1 MEARAM
7 KPLERVRRRLRGE
20 PVDRRPN
27 FDIYMQRA
35 AHHAGRRLREYYL
48 DHRALVEA
56 NLAVLEAFDLDLVQA
71 ISDPYR
77 EACDLGLDVE
87 WPEDGLP
94 RRRSILLPSP
104 QDAARLHMVAP
115 EGGRRMSD
123 RLDAIRLLRERVGD
137 DVPVMGWVEG
147 AFALASVLRGDTNLL
162 LDLHD
167 RPEWVSDLLE
177 RLVEVGIAFVRAQAA
192 AGAHVIGLGDS
203 MGSLVSPRQY
213 RQFVLPFEQRLFAA
227 AKEAGAIPRL
237 HICGDTSHIVPD
249 MAKSGAEIVDLDW
262 MVDLARASAAFG
274 PEGPAPC
281 GNFDPVAVMLQGS
294 TQDVEAAARACAA
307 AGGPRHFS
315 AAGCE
320 VPDGTPDANPLAH
333 ARALREIGG
342 VVSPVAPPGRP
353 GAH

>member
-1 MEARAM
+1 MLRGM

-35 AHHAGRRLREYYL
+35 AHHAGRHLRDYYL

-56 NLAVLEAFDLDLVQA
+56 NLAVLEAFSLDVVQA

-77 EACDLGLDVE
+77 EASDLGLDVE

-94 RRRSILLPSP
+94 IRRSVLLPQP
-104 QDAARLHMVAP
+104 EDAARLRLVAP
-115 EGGRRMSD
+115 EDGRRMSD
-123 RLDAIRLLRERVGD
+123 RLDAVRLLRERVGD

-147 AFALASVLRGDTNLL
+147 AFALASVLRGDTNVL

-167 RPEWVSDLLE
+167 RPEWLKELLD
-177 RLVEVGIAFVRAQAA
+177 RLVELGVAFVRAQVA
-192 AGAHVIGLGDS
+192 AGAHVVGLGDS

-213 RQFVLPFEQRLFAA
+213 REFVLPYEQRLLAA
-227 AKEAGAIPRL
+227 TKEAGAIPRL
-237 HICGDTSHIVPD
+237 HICGDTNHILAD

-262 MVDLARASAAFG
+262 MVDLGRAAEVFG
-274 PEGPAPC
+274 PDGPAPC
-281 GNFDPVAVMLQGS
+281 GNFDPVAVMLQGGAD
-294 TQDVEAAARACAA
+294 DVEAAVRACAA

-320 VPDGTPDANPLAH
+320 VPDRTPDANPLAH
-333 ARALREIGG
+333 ARALKQLGSDIE
-342 VVSPVAPPGRP
+342 S
-353 GAH
+353 

>member
-1 MEARAM
+1 M
-7 KPLERVRRRLRGE
+7 KPLERVRRRLRGL

-35 AHHAGRRLREYYL
+35 AHHAGRRLRDYYL

-56 NLAVLEAFDLDLVQA
+56 NLAVLEAFELDLVQA

-94 RRRSILLPSP
+94 LRRAVLLEQPE
-104 QDAARLHMVAP
+104 DASRLRLVAP
-115 EGGRRMSD
+115 EDGRRMSD

-147 AFALASVLRGDTNLL
+147 PFALASVLRGDTNVL

-167 RPEWVSDLLE
+167 RPEWLKELLD
-177 RLVEVGIAFVRAQAA
+177 RLVEVGVAFVRAQVA
-192 AGAHVIGLGDS
+192 AGAHVVGLGDS

-213 RQFVLPFEQRLFAA
+213 REFVLPYEQRLFAA
-227 AKEAGAIPRL
+227 AREAGAIPRL
-237 HICGDTSHIVPD
+237 HICGDTNHILAD
-249 MAKSGAEIVDLDW
+249 MAKCGAAIVDLDW
-262 MVDLARASAAFG
+262 MVDLGRAAEAFG
-274 PEGPAPC
+274 PDGPAPC

-294 TQDVEAAARACAA
+294 AADVEASVRACAA

-320 VPDGTPDANPLAH
+320 VPDRTPDANPLAH
-333 ARALREIGG
+333 ARALKRLGSDLE
-342 VVSPVAPPGRP
+342 S
-353 GAH
+353 

>member
-1 MEARAM
+1 M

-20 PVDRRPN
+20 AVDRPPN

-56 NLAVLEAFDLDLVQA
+56 NLAVLEAFDLDVVQA

-94 RRRSILLPSP
+94 LRRAILLAEPE
-104 QDAARLHMVAP
+104 DAARLRLVAP
-115 EGGRRMSD
+115 ADGRRMSD
-123 RLDAIRLLRERVGD
+123 RLDAIRLLRERVGE

-147 AFALASVLRGDTNLL
+147 SFALASVLRGDSNVLM
-162 LDLHD
+162 DLHD
-167 RPEWVSDLLE
+167 RPGWLKDLLE
-177 RLVEVGIAFVRAQAA
+177 RLVEVGIAFVRAQVA

-213 RQFVLPFEQRLFAA
+213 REFVLPYEQRLFAA
-227 AKEAGAIPRL
+227 AREAGAIPRL
-237 HICGDTSHIVPD
+237 HICGNTSRLLAD
-249 MAKSGAEIVDLDW
+249 MATSGAAIVDLDW
-262 MVDLARASAAFG
+262 MVDLARAAEVFG
-274 PEGPAPC
+274 PDGPAPC
-281 GNFDPVAVMLQGS
+281 GNFDPVAVMLHG
-294 TQDVEAAARACAA
+294 TPDDVASAVRAAAAA
-307 AGGPRHFS
+307 AGPRHFS

-333 ARALREIGG
+333 ARVLKQLGPDLELRHSDHEAA
-342 VVSPVAPPGRP
+342 S
-353 GAH
+353 

>member
-1 MEARAM
+1 M
-7 KPLERVRRRLRGE
+7 KPLERVRRRLQGL

-35 AHHAGRRLREYYL
+35 ARHAGRRLRDYYL

-56 NLAVLEAFDLDLVQA
+56 NLAVLDAFSLDLVQA

-87 WPEDGLP
+87 WPADGLP
-94 RRRSILLPSP
+94 LRRSILVREPE
-104 QDAARLHMVAP
+104 DAERLRFVAP
-115 EGGRRMSD
+115 EDGRRMSD

-147 AFALASVLRGDTNLL
+147 AFALASVLRGDTNVL
-162 LDLHD
+162 LDIHD
-167 RPEWVSDLLE
+167 RPDWLRDLLD
-177 RLVEVGIAFVRAQAA
+177 RLVEVGIAFVRAQVA
-192 AGAHVIGLGDS
+192 AGAHVVGLGDS

-213 RQFVLPFEQRLFAA
+213 REFVLPYEQRLFAA
-227 AKEAGAIPRL
+227 AKDAGAIPRL
-237 HICGDTSHIVPD
+237 HICGNTNHILAD
-249 MAKSGAEIVDLDW
+249 MARSGAEIVDLDW
-262 MVDLARASAAFG
+262 MVDLGRAAELFG
-274 PEGPAPC
+274 PSGPAPC
-281 GNFDPVAVMLQGS
+281 GNFDPVAVMLHGGAR
-294 TQDVEAAARACAA
+294 DVEAAARACAA

-333 ARALREIGG
+333 ARALRELG
-342 VVSPVAPPGRP
+342 
-353 GAH
+353 